1 MGVINLEVDAVALAD
16 VTITS
21 SIAVA
26 RKTPVAV
33 STIEPVFIQER
44 LGTQEFPEI
53 LKSTPGVY
61 ATKQGGAYGDSKTNM
76 GGFKRENIAMMVN
89 GVPMNDM

>member
-1 MGVINLEVDAVALAD
+1 MQPDAVMLSD

-21 SIAVA
+21 SVAVA

-33 STIEPVFIQER
+33 STVDPVFIEEK
-44 LGTQEFPEI
+44 LGSQEFPEI

-61 ATKQGGAYGDSKTNM
+61 TTK
-76 GGFKRENIAMMVN
+76 MV
-89 GVPMNDM
+89 VVMVMRRLVSAVSPARMWP

>member
-1 MGVINLEVDAVALAD
+1 LGVINLEVDAVALAD

-33 STIEPVFIQER
+33 STIEPYLFKKDWE
-44 LGTQEFPEI
+44 
-53 LKSTPGVY
+53 LKSFLKY
-61 ATKQGGAYGDSKTNM
+61 
-76 GGFKRENIAMMVN
+76 
-89 GVPMNDM
+89 